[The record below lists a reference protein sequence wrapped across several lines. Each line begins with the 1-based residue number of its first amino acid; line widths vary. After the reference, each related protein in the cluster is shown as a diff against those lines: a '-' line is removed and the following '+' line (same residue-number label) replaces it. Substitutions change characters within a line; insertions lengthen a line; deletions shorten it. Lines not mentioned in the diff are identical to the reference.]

1 MVHAGEDVT
10 AVHGQQP
17 ATGGDVDELLGFLAD
32 HWEETGLIHKASTLP
47 IIVCQPRQPFLP
59 MVLLQVFRQ
68 MCWSVAKSPFP
79 KQPNDTDVTSI
90 PEMHIVEVIS
100 YMFIGG

>member
-32 HWEETGLIHKASTLP
+32 HWEEAGLIHKASTLP
-47 IIVCQPRQPFLP
+47 IVVCQTRQPFLR
-59 MVLLQVFRQ
+59 MVLLQLFCQ
-68 MCWSVAKSPFP
+68 TCWTVSKCPIAK
-79 KQPNDTDVTSI
+79 QCNDTDVTSI

-100 YMFIGG
+100 YMFFGG

>member
-17 ATGGDVDELLGFLAD
+17 ATGGHVDGLRAD
-32 HWEETGLIHKASTLP
+32 HWVEAGLIHKASTLP